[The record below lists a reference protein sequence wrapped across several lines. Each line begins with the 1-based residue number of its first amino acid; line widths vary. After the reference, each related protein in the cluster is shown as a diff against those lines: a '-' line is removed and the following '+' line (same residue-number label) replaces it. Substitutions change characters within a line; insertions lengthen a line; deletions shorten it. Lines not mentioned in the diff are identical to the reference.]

1 MMAVNPKQQTGVLE
15 TLTGWQRIAV
25 AVLACAATTLI
36 ATPLLAYL
44 DLANIVMLF
53 LLTVLII
60 AVNLG
65 LKPALVA
72 AFLSVAL
79 FDFFFVP
86 PRFSFDVQDGQYLVT
101 FVVMLVVA
109 IITGQLT
116 AGLRRQADESEVEAV
131 RTRAL
136 YEMARDLTGALTLDP
151 FEWPELEAM

>member
-1 MMAVNPKQQTGVLE
+1 MRLILKQHAGRVEQ
-15 TLTGWQRIAV
+15 LTGWQRLALSM
-25 AVLACAATTLI
+25 LACAATTLI

-65 LKPALVA
+65 LKPALLA

-109 IITGQLT
+109 IITGQ
-116 AGLRRQADESEVEAV
+116 GN
-131 RTRAL
+131 RTNTNVV
-136 YEMARDLTGALTLDP
+136 DI
-151 FEWPELEAM
+151 